1 MKINYREKHAFE
13 DDNQPPD
20 FRGLDLCVCGLPEDS
35 HYHTPLLKEETPP
48 SAQTE
53 WNKGEYYFD
62 FKTIEDRKRW
72 QEWQKI
78 HDSLLIE
85 DFKTRLLSVESMK
98 MEERELNP
106 NGRDL
111 QIAINN
117 REKESR
123 NALRQSI
130 LSEVE
135 KGSV

>member
-1 MKINYREKHAFE
+1 MKN
-13 DDNQPPD
+13 
-20 FRGLDLCVCGLPEDS
+20 
-35 HYHTPLLKEETPP
+35 TPP

-53 WNKGEYYFD
+53 IKEKLFDLIDQYFPKAKPMGVNKGRGEAMVIVAQALAMFD
-62 FKTIEDRKRW
+62 EALKAER
-72 QEWQKI
+72 
-78 HDSLLIE
+78 
-85 DFKTRLLSVESMK
+85 TRLLSVESMK

-130 LSEVE
+130 LSEME

>member
-1 MKINYREKHAFE
+1 MKN
-13 DDNQPPD
+13 
-20 FRGLDLCVCGLPEDS
+20 
-35 HYHTPLLKEETPP
+35 TPP

-53 WNKGEYYFD
+53 LEIHKPVIETMKKNGFGLLKDGETFYKLGYELDPRGNTTF
-62 FKTIEDRKRW
+62 TMSQAYE
-72 QEWQKI
+72 I
-78 HDSLLIE
+78 HKALASE
-85 DFKTRLLSVESMK
+85 RTRLLSVESMK

-130 LSEVE
+130 LSEME